1 MFHRSVILVAA
12 SIVILAAPASA
23 ARWEA
28 GGHFIV
34 AQPTGEFDKV
44 VNEGYGLEGYGVLGL
59 EPTGMLGLRV
69 DLGFVNYG
77 DTHYDTPL
85 SPTIPVRVRINTSN
99 NIGIFGIGPQFAV
112 PEGPVRPYVYGT
124 IGLAYFYTP
133 TSANDLAGGGSF
145 ATDNVQSSTVF
156 AWSTGG
162 GLRFPVS
169 RQVSIDLGLEY
180 RAQKDAEYLT
190 EGDLYQDP
198 GTGDILIRTHNSDA
212 DLVLYRIGVNFSS
225 MF

>member
-1 MFHRSVILVAA
+1 MSHRSVILVVA
-12 SIVILAAPASA
+12 SAVLLAAPASA

-34 AQPTGEFDKV
+34 AEPTGEFDKV
-44 VNEGYGLEGYGVLGL
+44 VDTGFGIQGYGVLAL

-77 DTHYDTPL
+77 DTHYDTPI
-85 SPTIPVRVRINTSN
+85 STTIPVRVRINTSN
-99 NIGIFGIGPQFAV
+99 NIGLFGAGPQFAV
-112 PEGPVRPYVYGT
+112 QTGPIRPYVYGT
-124 IGLAYFYTP
+124 IGLAYFYTQ
-133 TSANDLAGGGSF
+133 TSANDLGGGGAI

-162 GLRFPVS
+162 GLRIPVA
-169 RQVSIDLGLEY
+169 RQISIDLGMEY

-198 GTGDILIRTHNSDA
+198 GTGDILIRTHKSDA